1 MVALGVLAFGCVFA
15 ATAGPRQASASQTH
29 ALRQTMTTI
38 SPLAK
43 ALAVSATWSG
53 VSSSLGQASFG
64 APPAVDVTEG
74 QVSEVT
80 GQLHDDFNHGVVRL
94 APRDK
99 DWAGMVST
107 LHTVTSAVPATHG
120 VAVRLLVAY
129 RQPLSEHARL
139 LAGRYP
145 ATPPPAGQGG
155 ARAGVGGALPFA
167 RTIDI
172 LVSAQTARQFGLHP
186 GSTMQLSGPQLAFSG
201 GLSKISLVV
210 TGIVAPA
217 DPGSTFWG
225 LDPTVI
231 TPDLMTPQN
240 APSYWVGEV
249 LADPGELAAVQDD
262 FGPEGLSLTWEL
274 PLQVGSLT
282 AGQAG
287 PLFDALT
294 KLDGQTPT
302 LTGDVAP
309 IAAVLQVANSLLGPI
324 GAFIA
329 TTQAVDTLLWLLYVS
344 LGVAGLVTLLLA
356 ARMVAMRRSAE
367 LAVRRARGSS
377 LPQIARSVTLGAA
390 MACVP
395 AAAIAVALAVL
406 LTPGQSPAGGWWPP
420 AVTLAAVVCAPAV
433 VAAWQQRLP
442 WRRAR
447 DRRRPRGRARLVVE
461 VTASLAAIAGIIV
474 FRQQGTQP
482 GSGVNL
488 YTSAAPA
495 LIAIPAV
502 IVVLR
507 LYPLVL
513 RWLLRG
519 SARGKSAITF
529 LGLAR
534 AARTALTPALPAFG
548 LVLALTVAA
557 FAGMV
562 KDAVTA
568 SEVAASWQ
576 AAGADV
582 TVAGANANGLGA
594 TITPGMLRSVA
605 AVPGVSKVAAV
616 WEDTWTAPDE
626 QQVKVI
632 AVDPASYSALVAETQ
647 TFPPIQ
653 AGRLPTATPQPVLAS
668 PKAAAYLGGHAATL
682 TTESGPLPV
691 RVQVAGVLSGTP
703 AAPGAAAFVIIPVA
717 AIHNRTGPL
726 PLNEMLITGAG
737 IDTARLFTVLR
748 RELPAAV
755 TTVRSDILNGLTG
768 APLQHGTFIL
778 FELAIVAAAAL
789 GLAVMLLELALGAA
803 ERETTLARL
812 AAMGL
817 GEGQRARVVTLEVV
831 PAVIAAAV
839 AAAACALVLPKVV
852 SPAIDLSVFTG
863 SAGGAVALAPDAA
876 AFALPFIGLAVAAFV
891 ALGVEIRVT
900 RLRGV
905 AGSIRAGE

>member
-1 MVALGVLAFGCVFA
+1 MVALAVLAFGCVFA

-38 SPLAK
+38 SPLAQS
-43 ALAVSATWSG
+43 LAVSAPWSG
-53 VSSSLGQASFG
+53 VSSSLGLASFG
-64 APPAVDVTEG
+64 APPSVDLTES

-80 GQLHDDFNHGVVRL
+80 GQLRDDFNHGVVRL
-94 APRDK
+94 APQDG
-99 DWAGMVST
+99 DWAGMVSIP
-107 LHTVTSAVPATHG
+107 HWVTSAVPATHG
-120 VAVRLLVAY
+120 LPVRLLVAY
-129 RQPLSEHARL
+129 RQPLSRHALL

-145 ATPPPAGQGG
+145 ATPPPAARSGG
-155 ARAGVGGALPFA
+155 RAGVGGALPFA
-167 RTIDI
+167 RTIDV
-172 LVSAQTARQFGLHP
+172 LVSRQTARQFGLHA
-186 GSTMQLSGPQLAFSG
+186 GSTMQISGPQLAFSG

-217 DPGSTFWG
+217 DPGSTFWNV
-225 LDPTVI
+225 DPTVI
-231 TPDLMTPQN
+231 TPDLMTP
-240 APSYWVGEV
+240 ARGPSYWVGEV
-249 LADPGELAAVQDD
+249 LADPGEIAAVQDD
-262 FGPEGLSLTWEL
+262 FGPEGLFLTWEL
-274 PLQVGSLT
+274 PLQVGSLS

-294 KLDGQTPT
+294 KLDAQTPS

-309 IAAVLQVANSLLGPI
+309 IAPVLQVGNGLLQPL

-367 LAVRRARGSS
+367 LAVRRARGAS
-377 LPQIARSVTLGAA
+377 LPRIARSVAFGAA
-390 MACVP
+390 IACVP
-395 AAAIAVALAVL
+395 AAALAVALAVL
-406 LTPGQSPAGGWWPP
+406 LIPGQAPPGGWWPP
-420 AVTLAAVVCAPAV
+420 AVSLAAVVCAPAV

-442 WRRAR
+442 RRAR
-447 DRRRPRGRARLVVE
+447 DRRRPRGRTRLVVE

-495 LIAIPAV
+495 LIAVPAV
-502 IVVLR
+502 IGVLR

-513 RWLLRG
+513 RGLLRG
-519 SARGKSAITF
+519 SARSSGAITF

-568 SEVAASWQ
+568 GEAAASWQ

-594 TITPGMLRSVA
+594 PVTPAMLRSVA

-616 WEDTWTAPDE
+616 WEDTWTAPDD
-626 QQVKVI
+626 QTVTVI
-632 AVDPASYSALVAETQ
+632 AVDPASYSALVAQTQ
-647 TFPPIQ
+647 TFPRIQ
-653 AGRLPTATPQPVLAS
+653 AGWLPTRTPQPVLAS
-668 PKAAAYLGGHAATL
+668 PQAAADLGRHAATL
-682 TTESGPLPV
+682 TTQSGPLPV
-691 RVQVAGVLSGTP
+691 RVRVAGLLSGTP
-703 AAPGAAAFVIIPVA
+703 AAPGAAAFVVMPVA
-717 AIHNRTGPL
+717 AIHDRTGRL

-737 IDTARLFTVLR
+737 IDTARLFAVLR
-748 RELPAAV
+748 RMLPAAV
-755 TTVRSDILNGLTG
+755 TRVRSDILKGLTG
-768 APLQHGTFIL
+768 APLQHGTFVL
-778 FELAIVAAAAL
+778 FEFAIVAAAAL

-803 ERETTLARL
+803 ERETALARL

-839 AAAACALVLPKVV
+839 AAAACAVVLPRVV
-852 SPAIDLSVFTG
+852 APAIDLSVFTG
-863 SAGGAVALAPDAA
+863 SGRGAVALAPDAA
-876 AFALPFIGLAVAAFV
+876 SFTLPFIGLAVVAFV
-891 ALGVEIRVT
+891 ALGVEIRVS

-905 AGSIRAGE
+905 ARSIRAGE